1 MSKVL
6 DETIENLEFIKEAI
20 DHYES
25 ALKSAFPTGASGHV
39 FHHWNEARKF
49 LGWVGSKPMS
59 IAKDEGKVMDKE
71 LALDLMQLLSALE
84 SAFLVHQQQFP
95 GYLFE
100 NISDSLDKLRVIVL
114 EKKGKTND

>member
-1 MSKVL
+1 
-6 DETIENLEFIKEAI
+6 
-20 DHYES
+20 
-25 ALKSAFPTGASGHV
+25 
-39 FHHWNEARKF
+39 
-49 LGWVGSKPMS
+49 
-59 IAKDEGKVMDKE
+59 MDKE

-114 EKKGKTND
+114 DKEETSD